1 MGSNLLVKNDSET
14 YRNFISSVDSEVTKK
29 NYRFV
34 FSKFMMFCNIDEGDY
49 DKMLQFDQKTLE
61 GKIRDYTIHLKV
73 DKKFAYNSI
82 NLYIAAVSHFYQM
95 NDFVLNWKKL
105 ATFKGKRRLCVE
117 DKPYSKEQIRQ
128 MLDFADLRSKCI
140 ILLMSSAGLRRG
152 GIPGLR
158 IGDLKKMEKYGL
170 YKISVYKKE
179 REAYVTYCTPECT
192 QHLDQYFDWR
202 SRHGEKI
209 TAKSPVIRNEFHDT
223 VQAEKAR
230 PLAPDTISWLMNNL
244 LDRSGIR
251 PRSAIRLQRTET
263 MECHAHRKYF
273 ETTVKTAGI
282 DTLYLKRLMGQNT
295 GLEESYF
302 KPTEDQI
309 LEGNDKMIG
318 YIGAIDELTINN
330 ENRLKI
336 KIKQMEVREVQHTA
350 EWESVRRDL
359 AEMKKNLRDGR
370 F

>member
-29 NYRFV
+29 HYRFV
-34 FSKFMMFCNIDEGDY
+34 FSKFMIFCNIDEGDY

-73 DKKFAYNSI
+73 DKKLAYNSI

-95 NDFVLNWKKL
+95 NDVVLNWKKL
-105 ATFKGKRRLCVE
+105 ATFKGKRRLRVE

-158 IGDLKKMEKYGL
+158 IGDLKKMEKYAL
-170 YKISVYKKE
+170 YKISVYKNE
-179 REAYVTYCTPECT
+179 REAYVTYCTHECT
-192 QHLDQYFDWR
+192 RHLDQYFDWR

-223 VQAEKAR
+223 WVKNR
-230 PLAPDTISWLMNNL
+230 NNL
-244 LDRSGIR
+244 AKWLPSFDTFLFLQYFMNKRDR
-251 PRSAIRLQRTET
+251 
-263 MECHAHRKYF
+263 
-273 ETTVKTAGI
+273 
-282 DTLYLKRLMGQNT
+282 N
-295 GLEESYF
+295 
-302 KPTEDQI
+302 
-309 LEGNDKMIG
+309 
-318 YIGAIDELTINN
+318 
-330 ENRLKI
+330 
-336 KIKQMEVREVQHTA
+336 
-350 EWESVRRDL
+350 
-359 AEMKKNLRDGR
+359 
-370 F
+370 